1 MALSYLFEGGMDYQ
15 LIIIRSL
22 QIILHL
28 PILTVNFPANVMMIK
43 VELIPYVMF
52 DFLENPYG
60 YDISTL
66 IYINTDEDSEVAG

>member
-1 MALSYLFEGGMDYQ
+1 MSYLFEGGMDYQ
-15 LIIIRSL
+15 LIMIRSL

-43 VELIPYVMF
+43 AELIPYVMF

-66 IYINTDEDSEVAG
+66 IYINIDEDSKVVG